1 MSTDAKQ
8 GAGSWEMEGTMS
20 NISEITASNS
30 SAAYEAVKS
39 AGAKETSGVKT
50 GNYGKTIGK
59 AQLSETGAKYYE
71 ELKKKYSNMDFVL
84 VSKDMKDYAK
94 QNASS
99 FGNANKMVVL
109 IDEEKIERMA
119 TDENFRAK
127 YEGLIAKA
135 QSQMPALKSLA
146 EQQGNVK
153 SIGMQVNDN
162 GTASFFA
169 VMQKSSQSMTEK
181 LAAKRQAKKEA
192 EKAAEKKAEKKE
204 QQEEQ
209 LEKIREKGGGTE
221 ALKWDDIEN
230 DDDVEIIMARSVEE
244 LASKI
249 ESYNY
254 NMRTNSVMAPQ
265 EKLVGQSIDFK
276 G

>member
-1 MSTDAKQ
+1 
-8 GAGSWEMEGTMS
+8 MEGTMS
-20 NISEITASNS
+20 SISEITAGSGLGAFESIKEAS
-30 SAAYEAVKS
+30 SKDT
-39 AGAKETSGVKT
+39 KGVKT

-59 AQLSETGAKYYE
+59 AQLSEEGAKYYE
-71 ELKKKYSNMDFVL
+71 ELKKKYSGMDFVL
-84 VSKDMKDYAK
+84 VSKDMKNYAK

-99 FGNANKMVVL
+99 YGNANKMVVL

-135 QSQMPALKSLA
+135 QSTMPALKSLA
-146 EQQGNVK
+146 EKNGNVK

-181 LAAKRQAKKEA
+181 LAAKRA
-192 EKAAEKKAEKKE
+192 EKKQAEKQAEKKAEKKE
-204 QQEEQ
+204 QAEERLQ
-209 LEKIREKGGGTE
+209 KARDKDYNFDE
-221 ALKWDDIEN
+221 IEN
-230 DDDVEIIMARSVEE
+230 DEDVEILMANSIEE
-244 LASKI
+244 LMSKI
-249 ESYNY
+249 ENY
-254 NMRTNSVMAPQ
+254 NFNMRANSIQAPE
-265 EKLVGQSIDFK
+265 EKLVGQSIDFR

>member
-1 MSTDAKQ
+1 
-8 GAGSWEMEGTMS
+8 MS
-20 NISEITASNS
+20 NISEIAAGNGAS
-30 SAAYEAVKS
+30 AYEAIKNS
-39 AGAKETSGVKT
+39 TAKENTGVKP

-127 YEGLIAKA
+127 YEGLISRA
-135 QSQMPALKSLA
+135 QSQMPQLKSIA

-169 VMQKSSQSMTEK
+169 VMQ
-181 LAAKRQAKKEA
+181 
-192 EKAAEKKAEKKE
+192 
-204 QQEEQ
+204 
-209 LEKIREKGGGTE
+209 
-221 ALKWDDIEN
+221 
-230 DDDVEIIMARSVEE
+230 
-244 LASKI
+244 
-249 ESYNY
+249 
-254 NMRTNSVMAPQ
+254 
-265 EKLVGQSIDFK
+265 
-276 G
+276 

>member
-1 MSTDAKQ
+1 
-8 GAGSWEMEGTMS
+8 MS
-20 NISEITASNS
+20 NISEIAANS
-30 SAAYEAVKS
+30 GALEAIKN
-39 AGAKETSGVKT
+39 SGVKENSGVKS

-59 AQLSETGAKYYE
+59 AQLSEAGAKYYE

-84 VSKDMKDYAK
+84 VSKDMKEHAK
-94 QNASS
+94 QNAASY
-99 FGNANKMVVL
+99 GNANKMVVL

-127 YEGLIAKA
+127 YEGLISRA

-146 EQQGNVK
+146 QQQGNVK

-181 LAAKRQAKKEA
+181 LAAKREAKKKA

-204 QQEEQ
+204 QHEEQ
-209 LEKIREKGGGTE
+209 LQKIKDKSSDSTNNVKNWE
-221 ALKWDDIEN
+221 DIEN
-230 DDDVEIIMARSVEE
+230 DDDVEIIMASSVEE
-244 LASKI
+244 LKSKI
-249 ESYNY
+249 EAYNY
-254 NMRTNSVMAPQ
+254 NMRANNIQTPE
-265 EKLVGQSIDFK
+265 EKLVGQSIDFR

>member
-1 MSTDAKQ
+1 
-8 GAGSWEMEGTMS
+8 MS
-20 NISEITASNS
+20 NISEIAAGNNAS
-30 SAAYEAVKS
+30 AYEAIKNS
-39 AGAKETSGVKT
+39 TAKENTGVKP

-127 YEGLIAKA
+127 YEGLISRA
-135 QSQMPALKSLA
+135 QSQMPQLKSIA

-169 VMQKSSQSMTEK
+169 VMQKSSQSMSEK
-181 LAAKRQAKKEA
+181 LAAKRAAKKE
-192 EKAAEKKAEKKE
+192 AEKKAEKKVE
-204 QQEEQ
+204 KKEAADKQ
-209 LEKIREKGGGTE
+209 LEKLQEKAVG
-221 ALKWDDIEN
+221 KSDQVKSWDEIEN
-230 DDDVEIIMARSVEE
+230 DEDVEIIMASSVEE
-244 LASKI
+244 LVSKI
-249 ESYNY
+249 EAYNY
-254 NMRTNSVMAPQ
+254 NMRANSVQAPQ
-265 EKLVGQSIDFK
+265 EKLVGQTIDFK

>member
-1 MSTDAKQ
+1 
-8 GAGSWEMEGTMS
+8 MS
-20 NISEITASNS
+20 NISEIS
-30 SAAYEAVKS
+30 SALGSFETIKES
-39 AGAKETSGVKT
+39 GADTKGVKQ

-59 AQLSETGAKYYE
+59 AQLSEEGAKYYE
-71 ELKKKYSNMDFVL
+71 ELKKKYSGMDFVL
-84 VSKDMKDYAK
+84 VSKDMKNYAK
-94 QNASS
+94 QNAAS

-135 QSQMPALKSLA
+135 SSTMPALKSIA
-146 EQQGNVK
+146 EKSGNVK

-181 LAAKRQAKKEA
+181 LAAKRA
-192 EKAAEKKAEKKE
+192 EKKKAEKQAEKKAEKKE
-204 QQEEQ
+204 LAEKQ
-209 LEKIREKGGGTE
+209 LKAREKNADKTHE
-221 ALKWDDIEN
+221 INFDEVEN
-230 DDDVEIIMARSVEE
+230 DEDVEILMANSIEE
-244 LASKI
+244 LMNKI
-249 ESYNY
+249 ENY
-254 NMRTNSVMAPQ
+254 NFNLRANSVKAPE
-265 EKLVGQSIDFK
+265 EKLVGQSIDFR